1 LFSISSFNLSLLNI
15 IFSNLILILMIFW
28 AFNLLNS
35 FSFWYFNF
43 YPCCSNCHVFFFFG
57 LLSMRLSESHAPSQG
72 FDGLTWDDSVFF
84 FHFHRSIMGWLR
96 IEFHNLFSFAFYWVI
111 LV

>member
-43 YPCCSNCHVFFFFG
+43 YPCCSNCHVFFFLDCFLWG
-57 LLSMRLSESHAPSQG
+57 YQSLMHQVKV
-72 FDGLTWDDSVFF
+72 LT
-84 FHFHRSIMGWLR
+84 G
-96 IEFHNLFSFAFYWVI
+96 
-111 LV
+111 